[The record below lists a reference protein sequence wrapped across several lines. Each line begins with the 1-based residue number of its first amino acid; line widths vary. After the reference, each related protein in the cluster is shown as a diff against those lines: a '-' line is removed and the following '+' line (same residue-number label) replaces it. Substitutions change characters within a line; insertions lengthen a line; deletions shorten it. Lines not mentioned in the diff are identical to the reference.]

1 MRVAYVTRW
10 FPYESV
16 GEEFLEPEVRSL
28 SRGLELVLIP
38 TRPPK
43 RTLDFDLPGTRQRYQ
58 ALANLD
64 VWLAAAREVA
74 RHPAAVARAA
84 WRVFGPGYSV
94 RSKLVNLTVFPKGL
108 ALAESVREI
117 RADHI
122 HVHWLTAPS
131 TAAYVA
137 SMLTGVPWSMT
148 AHSHDI
154 FADNL
159 TAQKVTDARFTRVI
173 SRRNCEHLKERLPAA
188 VRERCAVV
196 FLGVEVP
203 ERIVEPP
210 SRIPRILAAARLTPV
225 KGHRYLLEALGKLAA
240 RGVDFRCDLV
250 GDGPLRD
257 ELETL
262 ARNLGIAERVAFLG
276 RLPHDVMLARL
287 NAAEWDISV
296 MSSTETGNEFEGIP
310 VALTEAAAAGIPIVA
325 SQTGSIP
332 EIVTPENGLLFP
344 QRDPERFADALQ
356 TLLLDPEL
364 RRRMGRA
371 GRARVEEFFRT
382 EATSRAVLRL
392 FGVEAAPPAIP
403 FARRPASA
411 SSSG

>member
-1 MRVAYVTRW
+1 MRVAYITRW

-28 SRGLELVLIP
+28 SRSLDLVLMP
-38 TRPPK
+38 TRPSK
-43 RTLDFDLPGTRQRYQ
+43 NTLDFDLPGTEQRYGT
-58 ALANLD
+58 LAGPD
-64 VWLAAAREVA
+64 VWAAAAREFA
-74 RHPAAVARAA
+74 RHPGAVARAF
-84 WRVFGPGYSV
+84 WRVFAPRYAL
-94 RSKLVNLTVFPKGL
+94 RSKFVNLTVFPKGL
-108 ALAESVREI
+108 ALAQSVRET
-117 RADHI
+117 RAEHI

-159 TAQKVTDARFTRVI
+159 TAQKVASAAFTRVI
-173 SRRNCEHLKERLPAA
+173 SKRNGEHLKERVPAA
-188 VRERCAVV
+188 VRGRCALV

-203 ERIVEPP
+203 EQIVEPP
-210 SRIPRILAAARLTPV
+210 ARIPRILAAARLAPV

-240 RGVDFRCDLV
+240 RGVAFQCDLV
-250 GDGPLRD
+250 GDGPLRA
-257 ELETL
+257 ELEQL
-262 ARNLGIAERVAFLG
+262 ARELGIADRVAFLG
-276 RLPHDVMLARL
+276 RLPHDEMLARL
-287 NAAEWDISV
+287 NAAAWDIAV

-344 QRDPERFADALQ
+344 QRDAERFADALQ
-356 TLLLDPEL
+356 RLILDPAL

-371 GRARVEEFFRT
+371 GRARVDEFFRT
-382 EATSRAVLRL
+382 EATTRALLRQ
-392 FGVEAAPPAIP
+392 FGIDAPSPAFPEPI
-403 FARRPASA
+403 RPGATR
-411 SSSG
+411 G